1 MCSVR
6 WEDYGIRRKTW
17 WVLGQGLYE
26 ANGFTWEQTSS
37 TINPTSKDS
46 LQVAEE
52 VEVVLEPLPE
62 VKQFTGSIRH
72 TWYPEDSLA
81 QRVVS
86 YAYELGGLDFVLVF
100 ECENW
105 TYDMNRLGDHGHAH
119 GLCQINDH
127 FHKNIPAEYF
137 TDWKFAVEYC
147 YQKWKSGTPF
157 YGPTTRRTSTKWMMC
172 KDYVLNRFVINA

>member
-1 MCSVR
+1 M
-6 WEDYGIRRKTW
+6 
-17 WVLGQGLYE
+17 
-26 ANGFTWEQTSS
+26 
-37 TINPTSKDS
+37 
-46 LQVAEE
+46 VAVEE
-52 VEVVLEPLPE
+52 VEDVLEPLPE

-100 ECENW
+100 ECENG

-157 YGPTTRRTSTKWMMC
+157 YGPTTRRKSTGWKMC